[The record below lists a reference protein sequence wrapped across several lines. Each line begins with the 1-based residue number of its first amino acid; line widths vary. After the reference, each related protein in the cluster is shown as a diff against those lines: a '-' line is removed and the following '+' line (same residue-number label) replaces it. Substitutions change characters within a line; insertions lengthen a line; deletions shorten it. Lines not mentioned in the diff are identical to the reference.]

1 MPRPAAWLLPA
12 TVVLLAAGVAAA
24 CADDPDETVGP
35 DEVADEPGDAPG
47 GAPGGAPGDAPVET
61 EEPEPAPDDAD
72 DLEFEP
78 LPTPQTPEIEE
89 PDAPEGPDPDAVA
102 AHGVSAGHPAAVDVG
117 MEVLDNGGNAVDAA
131 IATAYAVSVVEPFG
145 SGLGGGGVTLV
156 HPHGEPP
163 IALDYRDVVAQ
174 NGQVPASNIG
184 IPGFV
189 AGMESLR
196 ETHGTADRDELVAP
210 AIALAEDGVD
220 TSRTLADWLRASAHR
235 LPTQSLGHFF
245 PGGAA
250 LAQGDA
256 LVQEQLAGTLRR
268 ISDEGAEA
276 FYAGDLGDELAGA
289 VDGIDVESLAAYE
302 VAETPPASGSFA
314 GYELYSS
321 GPPLAG
327 GALIGLLQMTEAL
340 GVDELEPGSADFVH
354 AVAIAWR
361 LAEQRLNW
369 NVGDPAFVDVPLD
382 ELTDADANAALAE
395 QIDMGAVLPIDPGQ
409 PDGGVD
415 TEGASTTHITVVDAD
430 GTMVSMTNTLRNFWG
445 SGRYALGFFLNDQLH
460 NFGQRPGSPNDP
472 PEAGKRTVASSAPV
486 IVADVEQRPVLGAG
500 TPGGRR
506 IPTVL
511 ANVLLRWGVH
521 GEDLEDAIAAPRV
534 HMSGGVLQTEQP
546 LAQDVAND
554 LRGRGHGQI
563 SQPPSAYH
571 FGSVQALELD
581 HDADGL
587 RGARDE
593 RRDADW
599 RVEDL

>member
-12 TVVLLAAGVAAA
+12 TVVVLATVGIAA
-24 CADDPDETVGP
+24 CADDPDETP
-35 DEVADEPGDAPG
+35 ESDDVADEPVETEDPEPTPDDTGQVEIEPPPTPQAP
-47 GAPGGAPGDAPVET
+47 ET
-61 EEPEPAPDDAD
+61 EEPE
-72 DLEFEP
+72 
-78 LPTPQTPEIEE
+78 Q
-89 PDAPEGPDPDAVA
+89 PEGPDTVA

-117 MEVLDNGGNAVDAA
+117 MEVLDSGGNAVDAA
-131 IATAYAVSVVEPFG
+131 IATAYAVSVVEPFA

-156 HPHGEPP
+156 HPHGEQPT
-163 IALDYRDVVAQ
+163 ALDYRDVVAQ
-174 NGQVPASNIG
+174 SGQVPASNIG

-196 ETHGTADRDELVAP
+196 ETHGTADLDGLVAP

-220 TSRTLADWLRASAHR
+220 TSRTLADWLRSSAHR
-235 LPTQSLGHFF
+235 LPTGAVDHFF

-256 LVQEQLAGTLRR
+256 LVQEQLAGTLRT
-268 ISDEGAEA
+268 ISEEGAEA
-276 FYAGDLGDELAGA
+276 FYSGGLADELAGA

-314 GYELYSS
+314 GYELHSS

-327 GALIGLLQMTEAL
+327 AALIGVLQVTEAL
-340 GVDELEPGSADFVH
+340 GVDGLEPGSADFIH
-354 AVAIAWR
+354 AVAMSWR

-382 ELTDADANAALAE
+382 ELTDADANARLAE
-395 QIDMGAVLPIDPGQ
+395 QIDMGAMLPIDPGQ
-409 PDGGVD
+409 PDGGI
-415 TEGASTTHITVVDAD
+415 EGASTTHITVVDAD

-445 SGRYALGFFLNDQLH
+445 SGRYALGFFLNDQLQ

-486 IVADVEQRPVLGAG
+486 IVADAEQRPVLGAG

-521 GEDLEDAIAAPRV
+521 GEDLQEAIAAPRV
-534 HMSGGVLQTEQP
+534 HMSGGVLQPEEP
-546 LAQDVAND
+546 LAEDVASD
-554 LRGRGHGQI
+554 LRGRGHSQI
-563 SQPPSAYH
+563 SQPASAYH

-581 HDADGL
+581 HDAGEL

-599 RVEDL
+599 RAEGR